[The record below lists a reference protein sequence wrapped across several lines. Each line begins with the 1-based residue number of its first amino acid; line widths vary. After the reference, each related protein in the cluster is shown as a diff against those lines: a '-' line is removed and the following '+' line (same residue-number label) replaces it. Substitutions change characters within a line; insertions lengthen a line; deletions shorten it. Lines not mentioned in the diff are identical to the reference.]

1 MCVCHSGA
9 LGAAAAVVFT
19 VFCSDMQHAAGQIA
33 RMTLNPKI
41 QKLLKATK
49 ENQRVSGAKDHL
61 H

>member
-9 LGAAAAVVFT
+9 LGAAAAVAFT
-19 VFCSDMQHAAGQIA
+19 VFCSDMQHAAGQ
-33 RMTLNPKI
+33 MTLNPKI